1 MTIHEYIWI
10 SLGLLGSLWVSLS
23 LFGSPWVS
31 VVLLGTPS
39 LLTQQSLWV
48 SFGLFWI
55 FGSPLVSLDLLG
67 SLWIPLKA
75 LIVIFCVPLIDLL
88 LLS

>member
-10 SLGLLGSLWVSLS
+10 SLGLFGSLWVSLS

-39 LLTQQSLWV
+39 LLTQESLWV

-55 FGSPLVSLDLLG
+55 FGSPVVSLDLLG
-67 SLWIPLKA
+67 SLWIPLKP
-75 LIVIFCVPLIDLL
+75 LILFFRVPLVTLL
-88 LLS
+88 KLI